1 MRDLSDSLERE
12 NDLKEQSKF
21 AESEAKIMRKK
32 LSDLEEDNESLALQ
46 LHKLSSA
53 KRVTFCRSGGKGEGD
68 EKHVVTESEHHL
80 RLQMELAEQDA
91 IVLRRKSDEMQAE
104 NEQLRSEVAI
114 IMEKLQGKVRQT
126 PKLSPEDYNE
136 DVIREMAEGID
147 KLKMKLIQKDQ
158 EAIVSRLAPVE
169 KGILKKSRSFED
181 DGTAKS
187 HKGTEEA
194 YLKRQLSLAQKEIQG
209 LRERVRGGAGSSP
222 DVPLLVSGRQIP
234 AIRADDTAV
243 QNIELRDRLVVLEQD
258 NSMLR
263 EKIRHLDDRTSK
275 MSKEVVRTSSRGES
289 FEESAEIRDLREQ
302 VKSTDVKATTLRRK
316 VSDVE
321 RENTRLKRELDV
333 HKIVGSA
340 KTSADSHDLEG
351 ATKQTLKVRI
361 CKLENEKRK
370 CFNILYSVVHILATS
385 VFLERNMMSFQ

>member
-21 AESEAKIMRKK
+21 AESEAKSMRKK

-46 LHKLSSA
+46 LQKLSSA
-53 KRVTFCRSGGKGEGD
+53 KRVTFCRSGGKEEGD

-80 RLQMELAEQDA
+80 RIQMELAEQDA
-91 IVLRRKSDEMQAE
+91 IVLRRKSDEMQTE
-104 NEQLRSEVAI
+104 NEQLRSEVAKLI
-114 IMEKLQGKVRQT
+114 EKLQGKFRET
-126 PKLSPEDYNE
+126 PKLSPEEYNE

-158 EAIVSRLAPVE
+158 EAIVSRLAPE
-169 KGILKKSRSFED
+169 KGILKKSRSFEEYSG

-187 HKGTEEA
+187 HQGTEEA
-194 YLKRQLSLAQKEIQG
+194 YLKRQLSLAQQEIQG
-209 LRERVRGGAGSSP
+209 LREKVRGGSSP
-222 DVPLLVSGRQIP
+222 DAPLLVSGRQIP
-234 AIRADDTAV
+234 AIKADDTAL

-263 EKIRHLDDRTSK
+263 EKLRHLDERTSK

-302 VKSTDVKATTLRRK
+302 VTSTDVKATTLRRK

-340 KTSADSHDLEG
+340 KTLADSHDLESDS
-351 ATKQTLKVRI
+351 KQTLKFRI

-370 CFNILYSVVHILATS
+370 YLITSAVPITIIYLIL
-385 VFLERNMMSFQ
+385 